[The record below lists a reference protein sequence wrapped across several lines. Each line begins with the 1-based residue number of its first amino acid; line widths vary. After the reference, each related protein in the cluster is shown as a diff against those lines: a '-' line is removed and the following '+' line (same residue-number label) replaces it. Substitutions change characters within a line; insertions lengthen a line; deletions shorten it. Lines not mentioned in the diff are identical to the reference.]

1 MPRRVNYLLERAQS
15 GLSPDSSTTRRRPLA
30 VPLSLALLLTIA
42 GVLVL
47 PPSAAAAPARGFNLD
62 KAVDRIDEIESVIV
76 AAEEAANAEKGATEE
91 ELAKRVV
98 NGQLMLVDDDVER
111 AAIVFLDI
119 LENHRGSLA
128 ASQALYYL
136 GEALTLLEMDRWA
149 IECFTGNLRDNSD
162 DGRRFHQRSMAGLFD
177 LAVPRQKDGFARRP
191 GLSAT
196 PEVRARLQAIG
207 MSVEVDP
214 PIGMVDEATT
224 TRLALAVE
232 SIAPDQREVALRY
245 AYGRW
250 LYFQDKHEAALASLD
265 SVSPLDIPM
274 STGGADAR
282 WRVRAAYFGAT
293 AALALGDYD
302 AALSRFESVTAAR
315 PSSERD
321 KRIVELAWMARA
333 RIHHD
338 LDQTDLSV
346 AAYRRISRDSPFFP
360 EAMYETAWTLLRA
373 GNYERALQVLDL
385 LLIYD
390 PESPILPEIKQL
402 RGKVKIQMRDW
413 PEAENEFLALRR
425 EFEDLSKRLGTQL
438 EAKADAADYFAAVA
452 AEDMQH
458 FSLGAVMPVEA
469 VPVGD
474 TLPRA
479 VQTVELANDVGD
491 VGQMLFDT
499 RALLMR
505 MEAAVRAKERARLFT
520 DLGAHLSSLDSIDIE
535 IIELKEDLIVRA
547 RTGVNGAGL
556 ADLEAQRKTLRARVD
571 NPLGDGSSRDEA
583 TAGVRERAEELHHLD
598 LTVQALRAQLIATE
612 RYYEETRKDQR
623 IDPHGFL
630 TQAAELRDEIA
641 ELERLVATM
650 EAEVEE
656 IHTSLRFSDPW
667 IEAQRIALDEYSA
680 FLDRAFAALLVARA
694 DGSAQKVWD
703 RCNSLRERVSEGR
716 GRLDNAAGRRLA
728 RAITILREER
738 ANLDRYAVE
747 YGEKHDEARVLVG
760 QVMQASYRDVVGE
773 LANLVTRSEVGLLDV
788 AWAIQEVEAE
798 EIRRLETTRERD
810 LGELDR
816 VLRQA
821 MEDEP

>member
-1 MPRRVNYLLERAQS
+1 MSRL
-15 GLSPDSSTTRRRPLA
+15 
-30 VPLSLALLLTIA
+30 PLSLSLLLSLA
-42 GVLVL
+42 GALVH
-47 PPSAAAAPARGFNLD
+47 PSVAVAAPSKAFNLE
-62 KAVDRIDEIESVIV
+62 KAVEHIEEIESVIV
-76 AAEEAANAEKGATEE
+76 AAEEAANVEKEATEE

-98 NGQLMLVDDDVER
+98 NGQLMLVDDDFER

-119 LENHRGSLA
+119 LENHSGSLA
-128 ASQALYYL
+128 ASQAMYFL
-136 GEALTLLEMDRWA
+136 GEALVLLEMDRWA
-149 IECFTGNLRDNSD
+149 IECFSANLRDNTE

-177 LAVPRQKDGFARRP
+177 LAVPRREEGFARRP

-207 MSVEVDP
+207 MSVEVEP
-214 PIGMVDEATT
+214 PVGKVDEATI
-224 TRLALAVE
+224 TRVALAVE
-232 SIAPDQREVALRY
+232 SIPPDQREVALRY

-250 LYFQDKHEAALASLD
+250 LYFRDQHEAALASLD
-265 SVSPLDIPM
+265 SVSPLDVPM
-274 STGGADAR
+274 SSGGADAR

-293 AALALGDYD
+293 ASLALGDHD
-302 AALSRFESVTAAR
+302 QALARFEAVTAAR
-315 PSSERD
+315 PNNDRD

-346 AAYRRISRDSPFFP
+346 TAYRRISRDSPFFP

-373 GNYERALQVLDL
+373 GNYDRALQALDL
-385 LLIYD
+385 LMVYD

-425 EFEDLSKRLGTQL
+425 EFDELAKRLGRQL

-458 FSLGAVMPVEA
+458 FSLDAVMPVEA
-469 VPVGD
+469 VPVAD

-479 VQTVELANDVGD
+479 VQTVELANEIGD
-491 VGQMLFDT
+491 VGQMLFET
-499 RALLMR
+499 RALLAK

-520 DLGAHLSSLDSIDIE
+520 DLGAHLSSLDSVDIE
-535 IIELKEDLIVRA
+535 IVELKEKLLVRA
-547 RTGVNGAGL
+547 RSGVSGAGL
-556 ADLEAQRKTLRARVD
+556 AEMEAQRKTLRKRVD
-571 NPLGDGSSRDEA
+571 DPLGDGRSRDDA
-583 TAGVRERAEELHHLD
+583 TSGVRERAEELHQLD

-623 IDPHGFL
+623 IDPQGFL
-630 TQAAELRDEIA
+630 TQATELRDEVA

-650 EAEVEE
+650 EADVEE
-656 IHTSLRFSDPW
+656 LHTSLRFSDPW
-667 IEAQRIALDEYSA
+667 IEAQRLALDEYSA
-680 FLDRAFAALLVARA
+680 FLDRAFAALQQAKA
-694 DGSAQKVWD
+694 DGGAQKVWD
-703 RCNSLRERVSEGR
+703 RCNSLRQRVSGGR
-716 GRLDNAAGRRLA
+716 ERLDNAAARRLA
-728 RAITILREER
+728 RAMQILREER
-738 ANLDRYAVE
+738 VNLDRYAVE
-747 YGEKHDEARVLVG
+747 FDEKHVEGRVLVG
-760 QVMQASYRDVVGE
+760 EVMQASYHDVVGE

-821 MEDEP
+821 MEEEP

>member
-1 MPRRVNYLLERAQS
+1 MPRRTLTA
-15 GLSPDSSTTRRRPLA
+15 A
-30 VPLSLALLLTIA
+30 PLSLALLLSLPAIPLIA
-42 GVLVL
+42 GVLVHS
-47 PPSAAAAPARGFNLD
+47 PSAAAATPNRGFNLD
-62 KAVDRIDEIESVIV
+62 KAVERIEEIESVIV
-76 AAEEAANAEKGATEE
+76 AAEEAANTEKGATEE

-98 NGQLMLVDDDVER
+98 NGQLMLVDNDVER

-128 ASQALYYL
+128 ASQALYFL
-136 GEALTLLEMDRWA
+136 GESLALLEMDRWA
-149 IECFTGNLRDNSD
+149 IECFTGNLRDNTD

-177 LAVPRQKDGFARRP
+177 LAVPRREDGFARRP

-214 PIGMVDEATT
+214 PAGKVDEATI
-224 TRLALAVE
+224 TRVTLAVE
-232 SIAPDQREVALRY
+232 SIAPENREIALRY

-250 LYFQDKHEAALASLD
+250 LYFQGKHEAALDSLD

-274 STGGADAR
+274 SGGGADAR

-302 AALSRFESVTAAR
+302 SALARFEAVTAAR

-346 AAYRRISRDSPFFP
+346 TSYRRISRDSPFFP

-373 GNYERALQVLDL
+373 GNYDRALQALDL
-385 LLIYD
+385 LLVYD

-413 PEAENEFLALRR
+413 PGAENEFLALRR
-425 EFEDLSKRLGTQL
+425 EFDELSKRLGRQL

-458 FSLGAVMPVEA
+458 FSLGGVMPVEA

-479 VQTVELANDVGD
+479 VQTVGLANDVGD

-499 RALLMR
+499 VALLMR

-535 IIELKEDLIVRA
+535 IIELKEDLLVRA

-556 ADLEAQRKTLRARVD
+556 ADIEAQRKALRKRVD
-571 NPLGDGSSRDEA
+571 NPLGDGSSRDGA
-583 TAGVRERAEELHHLD
+583 TGEVRERAEELHQLD

-612 RYYEETRKDQR
+612 RYYDETRKDQR
-623 IDPHGFL
+623 IDPQGFL
-630 TQAAELRDEIA
+630 TQAAEMRDEIA
-641 ELERLVATM
+641 ELERAVATM

-656 IHTSLRFSDPW
+656 LHTALRFSDPW
-667 IEAQRIALDEYSA
+667 IEAQRLALDEYSA
-680 FLDRAFAALLVARA
+680 FLDRAFAALLQARA
-694 DGSAQKVWD
+694 DADAQKIWD
-703 RCNSLRERVSEGR
+703 RCTSLRERVSDGR

-747 YGEKHDEARVLVG
+747 FDAKHGEARVLVG

-821 MEDEP
+821 TEDQP

>member
-1 MPRRVNYLLERAQS
+1 MSRLA
-15 GLSPDSSTTRRRPLA
+15 LSLGSL
-30 VPLSLALLLTIA
+30 LSLAT
-42 GVLVL
+42 VLVH
-47 PPSAAAAPARGFNLD
+47 PSVAAAAPPNRGFNLE
-62 KAVDRIDEIESVIV
+62 KAVEHIEEIESVIV
-76 AAEEAANAEKGATEE
+76 AAEEAANVEKEATEE

-98 NGQLMLVDDDVER
+98 AGQLMLVDDDYER

-128 ASQALYYL
+128 ASQAMYYL
-136 GEALTLLEMDRWA
+136 GEALALLEMDRWA
-149 IECFTGNLRDNSD
+149 IECFSANLRDNSE

-177 LAVPRQKDGFARRP
+177 LSVPRREEGFARRP

-207 MSVEVDP
+207 MSVEVEP
-214 PIGMVDEATT
+214 PAGKVDEATI
-224 TRLALAVE
+224 TRVALAVE
-232 SIAPDQREVALRY
+232 SIPADQREIALRY

-250 LYFQDKHEAALASLD
+250 LYFQHQYEPALASLD
-265 SVSPLDIPM
+265 SVSPLDVPM
-274 STGGADAR
+274 SSGGADAR

-293 AALALGDYD
+293 AALAMGDHDD
-302 AALSRFESVTAAR
+302 ALARFEAVTGAR
-315 PSSERD
+315 PNTDRD

-338 LDQTDLSV
+338 LNQTDLSV

-373 GNYERALQVLDL
+373 GNYDRALQALDL
-385 LLIYD
+385 LLVYD

-425 EFEDLSKRLGTQL
+425 EFDELSSRLGHQL
-438 EAKADAADYFAAVA
+438 QAKADAADYFSAVA

-458 FSLGAVMPVEA
+458 FSLDAVMPVEA
-469 VPVGD
+469 VPVAD

-479 VQTVELANDVGD
+479 VQTVGLANEVGD
-491 VGQMLFDT
+491 VGQMLFET
-499 RALLMR
+499 RALLAK
-505 MEAAVRAKERARLFT
+505 MEAAVGAKERARLFT
-520 DLGAHLSSLDSIDIE
+520 DLGAHLSSLDSVDIE
-535 IIELKEDLIVRA
+535 IVELKEKLIVRA
-547 RTGVNGAGL
+547 RAGVSGAGL
-556 ADLEAQRKTLRARVD
+556 SDIEAQRKALRKRVD
-571 NPLGDGSSRDEA
+571 DPLGDGRSRDDA
-583 TAGVRERAEELHHLD
+583 TRGVRERAEELHQLD

-623 IDPHGFL
+623 IDPQGFL

-641 ELERLVATM
+641 DLERLVATL
-650 EAEVEE
+650 EAEVDE
-656 IHTSLRFSDPW
+656 IHTTLRFSDPW
-667 IEAQRIALDEYSA
+667 TEAQRLALDEYSA
-680 FLDRAFAALLVARA
+680 FLDRAFAHLQQARA
-694 DGSAQKVWD
+694 DKNAQKVWD
-703 RCNSLRERVSEGR
+703 RCNSLRERVAEGR
-716 GRLDNAAGRRLA
+716 RRLDNAAARRLQ
-728 RAITILREER
+728 RAMQILREER
-738 ANLDRYAVE
+738 ANLDAYALE
-747 YGEKHDEARVLVG
+747 YDQKHDETRTLVG
-760 QVMQASYRDVVGE
+760 QVMQASYKDVVGE

-821 MEDEP
+821 MEEPE